1 MAGMAAK
8 MILGN
13 KLSSVK
19 GELGNLAGG
28 EGEGNDKDD
37 EEAALIEEARQ
48 QQEEERK
55 ARHAKME
62 AEREVERQRIRE
74 KYGLKKKVAEEPGMP
89 EPDDAGRITRK
100 KKTPAEMQQALQQQE
115 DEEEGFMDTVKGFVA
130 PFAEKLGLD
139 LFK

>member
-13 KLSSVK
+13 KLNSVK
-19 GELGNLAGG
+19 GELGNLGG
-28 EGEGNDKDD
+28 DGEGNDKDE
-37 EEAALIEEARQ
+37 EEAALIEEARR
-48 QQEEERK
+48 QQEEDRK

-62 AEREVERQRIRE
+62 AEREVERERIRN
-74 KYGLKKKVAEEPGMP
+74 KYGLKKKVAEEPMMP

-115 DEEEGFMDTVKGFVA
+115 EEEEGFLETVKGYVA